1 MKVTFNKRADSEYKQ
16 WASKDENIF
25 DRINAIIEDIER
37 NPRSGLGKPELLKH
51 NLSGLWSRR
60 IDERHRMIYRIIDKE
75 TVEIVSCYSHY
86 GDNKKHLK
94 RKKL

>member
-1 MKVTFNKRADSEYKQ
+1 MKVLFETKALDEYEY
-16 WASKDENIF
+16 WAEYDRNIF
-25 DRINAIIEDIER
+25 RKINNLIRDIRR
-37 NPRSGLGKPELLKH
+37 NKYSGLGHPEPLKD
-51 NLSGLWSRR
+51 NLSGYWSRR
-60 IDERHRMIYRIIDKE
+60 IDERHRMIYRIIDNE